1 MYYHHDNYAH
11 GSLVPLHLDCIL
23 KKKEIGTHEKGGDIY
38 FTTTQKKGRIWVM
51 MVMVVVMIDGKNDS

>member
-1 MYYHHDNYAH
+1 MYYHHDIHAH

-38 FTTTQKKGRIWVM
+38 FTTTQKKGKM
-51 MVMVVVMIDGKNDS
+51 GGDGGGGDDDRYGK